1 MRVVVAIFL
10 LALLFAVRSVEAQNL
25 STKPENVVAWSVDHA
40 GEPSAEEL
48 MNSVAELARERKI
61 PLMQVAYRSPDRY
74 FAFEHSTLDE
84 ITPDASTQTIF
95 QAASISKAL
104 FAYIVMRLVDRGV
117 LNLDKPLYK
126 YTRKVDSRFCNAF
139 ESKAENKENIRR
151 AKMLTARIVLN
162 HRTGLPN
169 WAKGEGSRASL
180 PLAFKY
186 EPGEKYTYSGEGIW
200 YLQRVV
206 EHITGKSLEQLAREE
221 VFEPFGMVNSS
232 YIWLSRYDD
241 MAAYGYDTK
250 GVRRGRGIRRTD
262 NTAGNAAYTLRTNVL
277 DMSRFLEHL
286 MVGDGLKPQ
295 TFKEMITSLQP
306 TSKGKDTYFGLGI
319 LVNPSCENPKNEMW
333 HHTGANPNFRCRFL
347 LFPQR
352 QSYLVYFSNSNHG
365 SGKTHDQMLE
375 IFYPNR

>member
-1 MRVVVAIFL
+1 MRYFL
-10 LALLFAVRSVEAQNL
+10 LTLALVLALSVQAQSL
-25 STKPENVVAWSVDHA
+25 STKPENVVAWSADRA
-40 GEPSAEEL
+40 GEPTAQEL
-48 MNSVAELARERKI
+48 IRSVAELAVERQI
-61 PLMQVAYRSPDRY
+61 PLIQVAYRSPERY
-74 FAFEHSTLDE
+74 FAFEHSTLE
-84 ITPDASTQTIF
+84 ELAADASAQTIF
-95 QAASISKAL
+95 QAASVSKVV

-126 YTRKVDSRFCNAF
+126 YTRKVDPRFCNAF

-169 WAKGEGSRASL
+169 WAKGEGSRDSC
-180 PLAFKY
+180 PIAFKC

-200 YLQRVV
+200 YLQRVI

-221 VFEPFGMVNSS
+221 VFEPFGMANSS

-277 DMSRFLEHL
+277 DMSRFLENL
-286 MVGDGLKPQ
+286 MVGNGLKPQ

-319 LVNPSCENPKNEMW
+319 LVNPSNDNPQNEMW

-347 LFPQR
+347 LFPQ
-352 QSYLVYFSNSNHG
+352 
-365 SGKTHDQMLE
+365 
-375 IFYPNR
+375 